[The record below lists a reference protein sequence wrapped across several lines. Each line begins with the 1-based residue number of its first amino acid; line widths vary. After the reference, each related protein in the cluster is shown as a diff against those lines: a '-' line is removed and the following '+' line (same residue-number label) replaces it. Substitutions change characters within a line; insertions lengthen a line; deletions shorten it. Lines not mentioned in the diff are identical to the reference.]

1 MEPKLAT
8 SAVTTPTTNTITAL
22 GAGSGVDVK
31 ALAQSLVDAEKAPRK
46 NLIDGRIKKSESGV
60 SGYAALKYVLNDL
73 KTAFSNLK
81 DQSAFNTVVP
91 RVSQASAISVTTTA
105 TASAGSHSVTVTNL
119 AKPQRNISDGVG
131 FASPLSQ
138 LNSGAAF
145 SLVLKKG
152 IDPTP
157 TKVFSLGNPDVNGAG
172 GTKSTS
178 TLTLKAMNKGDTLT
192 INGLTMTAN
201 KALSASEVGQM
212 FENFNTTS
220 AEVIA
225 AGGISA
231 SSQNN
236 ATLANFGTFSG
247 TFAAGYSSGAN
258 NNGVLTLTSTA
269 NNAAELAAPV
279 ATQFSNTIA
288 IAASASTPAGI
299 AAAINTSN
307 LGISAQLISTGNAA
321 TPYKIM
327 ITGASGANNAF
338 SLTSLTSGGGAVEGV
353 NFATKLQSAEDA
365 ALNVNGMAITS
376 STNRVTDAIPG
387 TTLELFT
394 TTNGAASLDFSRD
407 TSTVKTKIQTL
418 VTAFNDANSMLNVV
432 SDPKSTV
439 AEYGATLVG
448 NNVVRTVRSQM
459 RSLITTDST
468 SPSGGLA
475 ALRDLGLS
483 FNRTGT
489 LELDAT
495 KLDSALLNKF
505 DNVVTLLTS
514 NQEKLSVTSAL
525 PAGAA
530 GDAVKKLTNLLDISG
545 AITTQSNNLTK
556 KITDYQKE
564 LATLDTRMTALLTRY
579 NKQFAAME
587 SIVGQSK
594 SLQTGLKSTFEG
606 MMSAYTNK

>member
-1 MEPKLAT
+1 MAT
-8 SAVTTPTTNTITAL
+8 TAVTSTTNTITAL

-46 NLIDGRIKKSESGV
+46 NLIDGRIKKSEGGV
-60 SGYAALKYVLNDL
+60 SGYAALKFVLKDL
-73 KTAFSNLK
+73 QTAFANLK

-91 RVSQASAISVTTTA
+91 RVSQASALNVSTTA

-119 AKPQRNISDGVG
+119 AKPQRNISDGAG
-131 FASPLSQ
+131 FATPLSQ

-157 TKVFSLGNPDVNGAG
+157 TKVFSLGNADVNGVG

-236 ATLANFGTFSG
+236 ATLATFGTFSG
-247 TFAAGYSSGAN
+247 TFAAGYSTGAN

-279 ATQFSNTIA
+279 ATQFSNSIA
-288 IAASASTPAGI
+288 IAATASTPAGI
-299 AAAINTSN
+299 AAAINSSN

-338 SLTSLTSGGGAVEGV
+338 SLTSLTAVGGAVAGV

-365 ALNVNGMAITS
+365 TLNVNGMAITS
-376 STNRVTDAIPG
+376 STNRITDAIPG

-418 VTAFNDANSMLNVV
+418 VTAFNDANSMLTVV

-439 AEYGATLVG
+439 AEYGASLVG
-448 NNVVRTVRSQM
+448 NNIVSTVRSQM
-459 RSLITTDST
+459 RSLITTDSN

-475 ALRDLGLS
+475 ALRDIGLS
-483 FNRTGT
+483 INRSGT
-489 LELDAT
+489 LELDAA
-495 KLDSALLNKF
+495 KLDSAMLTKF

-514 NQEKLSVTSAL
+514 NQEKLSATSAL

-530 GDAVKKLTNLLDISG
+530 GEAVKKLTNLLDVGG

-564 LATLDTRMTALLTRY
+564 LAALDTRMTALLTRY
-579 NKQFAAME
+579 NKQFASME

-594 SLQTGLKSTFEG
+594 SLQTSLKSTFEG
-606 MMSAYTNK
+606 MMSVYTNK

>member
-8 SAVTTPTTNTITAL
+8 TAVTSTTNTITAL

-46 NLIDGRIKKSESGV
+46 NLIDGKIKKSEGGV
-60 SGYAALKYVLNDL
+60 SGYAALKFVLKDL
-73 KTAFSNLK
+73 QTAFANLK

-91 RVSQASAISVTTTA
+91 RVSQASALSVSTTA

-119 AKPQRNISDGVG
+119 AKPQRNISDGAG

-157 TKVFSLGNPDVNGAG
+157 TKVFSLGNADVNGVG

-236 ATLANFGTFSG
+236 ATLATFGTFSG
-247 TFAAGYSSGAN
+247 TFAAGYSTGAN

-307 LGISAQLISTGNAA
+307 LGISAQLISTGNAV

-338 SLTSLTSGGGAVEGV
+338 SLTSLTSGGGTVEGV

-418 VTAFNDANSMLNVV
+418 VTAFNDANSMLTVV

-439 AEYGATLVG
+439 ADYGASLVG
-448 NNVVRTVRSQM
+448 NNIVSTVRSQM
-459 RSLITTDST
+459 RSLITTDSN

-475 ALRDLGLS
+475 ALRDIGLS
-483 FNRTGT
+483 INRSGT
-489 LELDAT
+489 LELDAA
-495 KLDSALLNKF
+495 KLDSAMLTKF

-514 NQEKLSVTSAL
+514 NQEKLSATSAL

-530 GDAVKKLTNLLDISG
+530 GEAVKKLTNLLDVGG

-564 LATLDTRMTALLTRY
+564 LAALDTRMTALLTRY
-579 NKQFAAME
+579 NKQFASME

-594 SLQTGLKSTFEG
+594 SLQTSLKSTFEG
-606 MMSAYTNK
+606 MMSVYTNK

>member
-1 MEPKLAT
+1 MAT
-8 SAVTTPTTNTITAL
+8 TAVAPTTNTITAL

-31 ALAQSLVDAEKAPRK
+31 SLAQSLVDAEKTPRK
-46 NLIDGRIKKSESGV
+46 TLIDDKIKKSESGI

-105 TASAGSHSVTVTNL
+105 TASAGSHTVTVTNL
-119 AKPQRNISDGVG
+119 AKPQRNISDGAG
-131 FASPLSQ
+131 FATPLSQ
-138 LNSGAAF
+138 LNGGAAF

-157 TKVFSLGNPDVNGAG
+157 TKVFSLGNADVNGAG
-172 GTKSTS
+172 GSKSTS

-212 FENFNTTS
+212 FENFSTTS

-247 TFAAGYSSGAN
+247 TFAAGYSTGAN

-279 ATQFSNTIA
+279 ATQFANNIA
-288 IAASASTPAGI
+288 IAATASTPAGI
-299 AAAINTSN
+299 AAAINTAN
-307 LGISAQLISTGNAA
+307 LGISAQLVSTGDAA

-327 ITGASGANNAF
+327 ITGTSGANNAF
-338 SLTSLTSGGGAVEGV
+338 SLTSLTAGGAAVTGV
-353 NFATKLQSAEDA
+353 DFTSKLQSAENA

-376 STNRVTDAIPG
+376 SSNRITDAIAG
-387 TTLELFT
+387 TTLELFS
-394 TTNGAASLDFSRD
+394 TTNGTANLDFSRD
-407 TSTVKTKIQTL
+407 TSTVKSKIQAL
-418 VTAFNDANSMLNVV
+418 VTAFNDANSMLTVV

-439 AEYGATLVG
+439 AEYGASLVG
-448 NNVVRTVRSQM
+448 NNIVSTVRSQI
-459 RSLITTDST
+459 RSMITTDST
-468 SPSGGLA
+468 SPSGGLN
-475 ALRDLGLS
+475 ALRDIGLS
-483 FNRTGT
+483 INRSGT
-489 LELDAT
+489 LELDST
-495 KLDSALLNKF
+495 KLDSVMLNKF

-514 NQEKLSVTSAL
+514 NQEKLSATSAL

-530 GDAVKKLTNLLDISG
+530 GEAVKKLNNLLDASG
-545 AITTQSNNLTK
+545 AITSQSTNLTK

-564 LATLDTRMTALLTRY
+564 LTALDTRMTALLTRY
-579 NKQFAAME
+579 NKQFASME

-594 SLQTGLKSTFEG
+594 SLQTSLKSTFEG
-606 MMSAYTNK
+606 MMAAYTNK